1 MGYKK
6 KIILFLQNF
15 QKYLE
20 FLDGGSVC
28 YTNRLSHIFLC
39 IQDTFVN
46 RTFIVIFIVILYK
59 HFLL

>member
-28 YTNRLSHIFLC
+28 YTNRLSHIFCVYKIL
-39 IQDTFVN
+39 VKAE
-46 RTFIVIFIVILYK
+46 FISV
-59 HFLL
+59 FLL

>member
-20 FLDGGSVC
+20 FLDGTQFVIRIDFRIFFV
-28 YTNRLSHIFLC
+28 YTRYFCKQNFYRYFYCDSL
-39 IQDTFVN
+39 
-46 RTFIVIFIVILYK
+46 
-59 HFLL
+59 